1 MKNNT
6 DKTTMKTRLAV
17 LSLIFISITTA
28 ALGYFQHLDYLP
40 YIAVGLSIV
49 TTFIAISTKPKSMDK
64 DQFLQNSTPEPTKN
78 TIVEELKPHSKSSA
92 KESLVSNEQVNWEG
106 ISDPVTGMLND
117 LFFAGLVGTKV
128 ATARRRLWPVSIA
141 LLHVNF
147 GSAVTDKSD
156 ENKAATEFAES
167 IMSTIRDADVACRL
181 SRKTFAL
188 ILDDT
193 DEDGGA
199 WASERIQLAQARKG
213 DARISKVSAGVAS
226 YPSHGIEPTE
236 IIAKAREAL
245 EKAVNNADLPG
256 LGLVIVVPQR
266 PL

>member
-1 MKNNT
+1 
-6 DKTTMKTRLAV
+6 MKTRLVV
-17 LSLIFISITTA
+17 LSLIFISATTA
-28 ALGYFQHLDYLP
+28 ALGYFEHLEYLP
-40 YIAVGLSIV
+40 YIAAGLSIV
-49 TTFIAISTKPKSMDK
+49 TTFIAISTRPKPIEE
-64 DQFLQNSTPEPTKN
+64 DQFPLINPSEPHEDM
-78 TIVEELKPHSKSSA
+78 TITSETNPNPKSSA
-92 KESLVSNEQVNWEG
+92 NESPISNDHVNWQG

-147 GSAVTDKSD
+147 GSAVADKSD
-156 ENKAATEFAES
+156 ENKAATEFAET

-193 DEDGGA
+193 DEDGAA

-213 DARISKVSAGVAS
+213 DARVSKVSAGVAS

-256 LGLVIVVPQR
+256 LGLVIVAPQR

>member
-6 DKTTMKTRLAV
+6 DKTSMKLRLAV
-17 LSLIFISITTA
+17 LSLTVIAVATA
-28 ALGYFQHLDYLP
+28 ALGYMEHMSYLP
-40 YIAVGLSIV
+40 YAAV
-49 TTFIAISTKPKSMDK
+49 AISIIAALVAVSKASKPKKERFISQISPALPVKNPNPADADSGIAK
-64 DQFLQNSTPEPTKN
+64 ITQNDITSDGR
-78 TIVEELKPHSKSSA
+78 VA
-92 KESLVSNEQVNWEG
+92 WEG

-117 LFFAGLVGTKV
+117 LFFAGLVATKV

-147 GSAVTDKSD
+147 GSAVSDKSD
-156 ENKAATEFAES
+156 EQKAANEFAES

-213 DARISKVSAGVAS
+213 DSRISKVSAGVAS
-226 YPSHGIEPTE
+226 YPSHGIEATE
-236 IIAKAREAL
+236 ILSKAREAL

-256 LGLVIVVPQR
+256 LGLVIVAPQR